1 MQICQSLIGGKP
13 VKSNLPIIEKRYPAT
28 GEVIAHIEPASDA
41 MLNEAV
47 AIASQ
52 AQISWAKTDAFDRAK
67 ILHKAANLLREA
79 NDELAH
85 LEVRDVGKVF
95 SEAVSGDVPSGTDA
109 FDYFAA
115 CVTTQ
120 SGDFNKWDKAIGY
133 SVRVPLGVCAGI
145 GAWNYPMQIACWKSA
160 PALAAGN
167 AFILKPSEE
176 TPFVAHKVA
185 ELLQAAGLPDG
196 LFQIIHGDRNIGAA
210 FCATKGVSSDGFK
223 IKELP
228 AASAGADFQQA
239 ICIG

>member
-1 MQICQSLIGGKP
+1 MQICQSFIGGKP

-41 MLNEAV
+41 MLDEAV

-67 ILHKAANLLREA
+67 ILHKAANLMREA

-115 CVTTQ
+115 CITAQ
-120 SGDFNKWDKAIGY
+120 NGDFNKWDKAIGY

-145 GAWNYPMQIACWKSA
+145 GAVELS
-160 PALAAGN
+160 N
-167 AFILKPSEE
+167 ADC
-176 TPFVAHKVA
+176 
-185 ELLQAAGLPDG
+185 LLEISTSISRRQCLHSKA
-196 LFQIIHGDRNIGAA
+196 IRRNPLCGA
-210 FCATKGVSSDGFK
+210 
-223 IKELP
+223 
-228 AASAGADFQQA
+228 
-239 ICIG
+239 

>member
-1 MQICQSLIGGKP
+1 MQICQSFIGGKP

-41 MLNEAV
+41 MLDEAV

-67 ILHKAANLLREA
+67 ILHKAANLMREA

-115 CVTTQ
+115 CITAQ
-120 SGDFNKWDKAIGY
+120 NGDFNKWDKAIGY
-133 SVRVPLGVCAGI
+133 SVRVPLGVCAWHWRVELSNADCLLEI
-145 GAWNYPMQIACWKSA
+145 SPSISRRQCLHSKAIRRNPLCGA
-160 PALAAGN
+160 
-167 AFILKPSEE
+167 
-176 TPFVAHKVA
+176 
-185 ELLQAAGLPDG
+185 
-196 LFQIIHGDRNIGAA
+196 
-210 FCATKGVSSDGFK
+210 
-223 IKELP
+223 
-228 AASAGADFQQA
+228 
-239 ICIG
+239 

>member
-67 ILHKAANLLREA
+67 ILQKAANLMREA

-85 LEVRDVGKVF
+85 LEVRDVGKIF

-115 CVTTQ
+115 CITV
-120 SGDFNKWDKAIGY
+120 
-133 SVRVPLGVCAGI
+133 
-145 GAWNYPMQIACWKSA
+145 
-160 PALAAGN
+160 
-167 AFILKPSEE
+167 
-176 TPFVAHKVA
+176 
-185 ELLQAAGLPDG
+185 
-196 LFQIIHGDRNIGAA
+196 
-210 FCATKGVSSDGFK
+210 
-223 IKELP
+223 
-228 AASAGADFQQA
+228 
-239 ICIG
+239 